1 MDKLEQ
7 PRVFIERSSR
17 PKFSIIITT
26 YNRENL
32 LPYAIESLEKQT
44 YRNFE
49 TIVINDH
56 GKSVEKI
63 IENFNL
69 PIKFLRLE
77 KNSGLSAARN
87 AGLSLAKGEYI
98 TYLDD
103 DDLILPQHLEVLS
116 SEIERHPGTLIY
128 TDADYVAETI
138 ESELRVEHS
147 RSNPLQHGDFSVEQL
162 LVCNFIPVN
171 TFCHPL
177 HIVDKIGYFD
187 ESLSALEDWDFL
199 LRASTVAPFLHIKK
213 TTVEVRTRLNAGDD
227 HMLARNKKDFPSLYQ
242 RIYQR
247 YPSDNQEV
255 QEKREKLLESFAA
268 QNFQINNTPGK
279 EINLE
284 ESYSLQM
291 QRRTFI
297 AEDFVSINR
306 IIEQDINLSS
316 IHVIIRVDDGKQHK
330 LADTLDSLGQQIYPH
345 WHLDVIS
352 PLPSPDGWDGVPCIA
367 WHTIEKSPDWKTTI
381 DSLVAQRTFD
391 WIVELPVGACLDSLY
406 LWRLA
411 EQAKKAS
418 DVSAIFVDDDCLD
431 ETGIH
436 CNPRFKPGVNP
447 FALLA
452 SDLAGP
458 LCLRREVWSETGG
471 ASDRNGSPWFE
482 KLLKVADVTGWNSI
496 KHIPDVLISYSGAFP
511 SDSKSCLLAL
521 NEHQANTKAEG
532 EIVPVTGQSW
542 SIRYPLQTT
551 PKISIAIISRGQLDL
566 LSRCL
571 ESIIVKTSY
580 PNFEIIIAI
589 SNEQDDPEFDAWLV
603 SAQQSYAAITKVIK
617 CATGANHA
625 IRCNAAIKAT
635 TNDFALLIREEA
647 VIIQD
652 KWLEELVRTC
662 LQPDIAGVSPCM
674 IAPGTAKIQEAGYVL
689 GLKGPIGSP
698 YQGKAKLGDNGYLD
712 QLRIARDVS
721 ALSGACMLVRTA
733 PYLTVG
739 GMSEVDLGDN
749 YADAD
754 LCLKLRSPTQRLIYQ
769 PFATVVYGG
778 ATTLDIEGDAEHTA
792 QSTIAKEH
800 AAKAF
805 SQRWLPL
812 AAVDPF
818 WNTNLSLANLKPTP
832 ETDYRAQWQFLPS
845 STPRILACSF
855 SKGESFFR
863 IDSALT
869 ASRKAGLAS
878 ECYWPQDK
886 HEPSAAELIRLAPD
900 TVIVQHYLKN
910 KQLAALQDWSTSPGR
925 PFIVYTI
932 DDLITNMAESNSLR
946 LNIPANARTRLKY
959 ALARCDRMVVST
971 DFLAESYRHLIK
983 DIRVVPNRLEKEIWL
998 PLQSHKR
1005 TSKKPRIGWAG
1016 GRTHQDDL
1024 QLLKEVIEQTRGEA
1038 DWIFFGMCPDEIRPL
1053 LCEYHPYTT
1062 LAEYPSRLAA
1072 LNLDIAVA
1080 PLAQIPFNQAKSNL
1094 RLLEYGILGI
1104 PVVCTDIDPYRG
1116 SPACCVD
1123 NTKKAWTTALRQR
1136 IHDTKARE
1144 REGSR
1149 MRQWVIQHYLQED
1162 HLNDWLSAHL
1172 PD

>member
-1 MDKLEQ
+1 
-7 PRVFIERSSR
+7 
-17 PKFSIIITT
+17 
-26 YNRENL
+26 
-32 LPYAIESLEKQT
+32 
-44 YRNFE
+44 
-49 TIVINDH
+49 
-56 GKSVEKI
+56 
-63 IENFNL
+63 
-69 PIKFLRLE
+69 
-77 KNSGLSAARN
+77 
-87 AGLSLAKGEYI
+87 
-98 TYLDD
+98 
-103 DDLILPQHLEVLS
+103 
-116 SEIERHPGTLIY
+116 
-128 TDADYVAETI
+128 
-138 ESELRVEHS
+138 
-147 RSNPLQHGDFSVEQL
+147 
-162 LVCNFIPVN
+162 
-171 TFCHPL
+171 
-177 HIVDKIGYFD
+177 
-187 ESLSALEDWDFL
+187 
-199 LRASTVAPFLHIKK
+199 
-213 TTVEVRTRLNAGDD
+213 
-227 HMLARNKKDFPSLYQ
+227 
-242 RIYQR
+242 
-247 YPSDNQEV
+247 
-255 QEKREKLLESFAA
+255 
-268 QNFQINNTPGK
+268 
-279 EINLE
+279 
-284 ESYSLQM
+284 
-291 QRRTFI
+291 
-297 AEDFVSINR
+297 
-306 IIEQDINLSS
+306 
-316 IHVIIRVDDGKQHK
+316 
-330 LADTLDSLGQQIYPH
+330 
-345 WHLDVIS
+345 
-352 PLPSPDGWDGVPCIA
+352 
-367 WHTIEKSPDWKTTI
+367 
-381 DSLVAQRTFD
+381 
-391 WIVELPVGACLDSLY
+391 
-406 LWRLA
+406 
-411 EQAKKAS
+411 
-418 DVSAIFVDDDCLD
+418 
-431 ETGIH
+431 
-436 CNPRFKPGVNP
+436 
-447 FALLA
+447 
-452 SDLAGP
+452 
-458 LCLRREVWSETGG
+458 
-471 ASDRNGSPWFE
+471 
-482 KLLKVADVTGWNSI
+482 
-496 KHIPDVLISYSGAFP
+496 
-511 SDSKSCLLAL
+511 
-521 NEHQANTKAEG
+521 
-532 EIVPVTGQSW
+532 
-542 SIRYPLQTT
+542 
-551 PKISIAIISRGQLDL
+551 
-566 LSRCL
+566 
-571 ESIIVKTSY
+571 
-580 PNFEIIIAI
+580 
-589 SNEQDDPEFDAWLV
+589 
-603 SAQQSYAAITKVIK
+603 
-617 CATGANHA
+617 
-625 IRCNAAIKAT
+625 
-635 TNDFALLIREEA
+635 
-647 VIIQD
+647 
-652 KWLEELVRTC
+652 
-662 LQPDIAGVSPCM
+662 M

-698 YQGKAKLGDNGYLD
+698 YQGEAKLGDNGYLD

-733 PYLTVG
+733 PYLAVG
-739 GMSEVDLGDN
+739 GMNEVDLGDN

-932 DDLITNMAESNSLR
+932 DDLLTNMAESNSLR

-1080 PLAQIPFNQAKSNL
+1080 PLAQTPFNQAKSNL

-1149 MRQWVIQHYLQED
+1149 LRQWVIQHYLQED